1 MRAAAGLLV
10 LVLLSGC
17 GGTNG
22 GNRTGAASPSR
33 TAGEEEGRAAL
44 LKIPGE
50 DRLAFVQIGVAAGNL
65 RSSAALIRI
74 QNRLRPSDM
83 ATFRALAR
91 NVESLRPRDP
101 LLQRLRR
108 WTARELKRAIAA
120 RRTLQAA
127 RRSVAT
133 TLAGVERITKGL
145 RAYVFVHPE
154 IGTIVPE

>member
-1 MRAAAGLLV
+1 MRAAAGLLI

-17 GGTNG
+17 GATEG
-22 GNRTGAASPSR
+22 GNRTKTASPR
-33 TAGEEEGRAAL
+33 ATEEEEGKAAL
-44 LKIPGE
+44 LKIPAE

-74 QNRLRPSDM
+74 QNKLRPRDT
-83 ATFRALAR
+83 AIFQALAQ
-91 NVESLRPRDP
+91 NVASLRPRDP

-108 WTARELKRAIAA
+108 STARELERAIAA
-120 RRTLQAA
+120 RRSLQAA
-127 RRSVAT
+127 RRSVAR

-154 IGTIVPE
+154 IGALLPE